1 MNIINNKSSGYQ
13 QYFSFSFFTISYNII
28 KNRLL
33 HLGFCN
39 SQEISCQMKLIVM
52 MHFRNSSYDESDN
65 SFHMW
70 QVSKFKYFIYSSLQ
84 ADNLNK
90 KENFVTLI
98 SKFSLSP
105 IEKLSHIRNKQL
117 DCDNIYDIWH
127 CLASIY
133 RKILKK
139 KKDE

>member
-1 MNIINNKSSGYQ
+1 MLLNIINNKSSRYQ

-65 SFHMW
+65 SFHM
-70 QVSKFKYFIYSSLQ
+70 
-84 ADNLNK
+84 
-90 KENFVTLI
+90 
-98 SKFSLSP
+98 
-105 IEKLSHIRNKQL
+105 
-117 DCDNIYDIWH
+117 
-127 CLASIY
+127 
-133 RKILKK
+133 
-139 KKDE
+139 